1 MVELLPISN
10 REVGATLAGDEPER
24 EYKVQYKPLRRK
36 RVKEM
41 GAMTQIL
48 IEDGMKVR
56 KLLGP
61 VGMGAVGTAGMGAV
75 GLAAALD
82 SSGMFMTVW

>member
-1 MVELLPISN
+1 MACSKWTKKVETLLIGSGTVAELLPISN
-10 REVGATLAGDEPER
+10 QEVGATSTGDGLER
-24 EYKVQYKPLRRK
+24 EYKAEYKPLRRK
-36 RVKEM
+36 RIKEM

-61 VGMGAVGTAGMGAV
+61 
-75 GLAAALD
+75 
-82 SSGMFMTVW
+82 

>member
-1 MVELLPISN
+1 
-10 REVGATLAGDEPER
+10 
-24 EYKVQYKPLRRK
+24 
-36 RVKEM
+36 M